1 MGDGFD
7 DQTPIL
13 ESGILSSL
21 DVVEL
26 IVFIESLRGEEVEV
40 DSIEPEALT
49 NIDTVYDTF
58 FSLAS
63 A

>member
-1 MGDGFD
+1 VGDGFD